1 MTVTKERAAES
12 VTQERKGNSVRT
24 YVSVGLVSLAIGIGA
39 VFGVVSIADSA
50 SDVSVAQQAAI
61 DRANQIDDNLDVL
74 VATGLAQQ
82 AAMERAAELESR
94 IAAGQVQAEVIASAG
109 AFNGA
114 WRMRGAGMADNLDT
128 LEKVGLAQQAAI
140 DQSTVLASRVEVG
153 LVQGAAINSASA
165 FHSAWRTRGAGMAD
179 NLDTLEKVGL
189 AQQAAI
195 DGSN

>member
-1 MTVTKERAAES
+1 
-12 VTQERKGNSVRT
+12 
-24 YVSVGLVSLAIGIGA
+24 
-39 VFGVVSIADSA
+39 
-50 SDVSVAQQAAI
+50 VSVAQQAAI
-61 DRANQIDDNLDVL
+61 DRANQIDDNLDAL

-94 IAAGQVQAEVIASAG
+94 IGAGQVQAEVIASAG
-109 AFNGA
+109 AFNSA
-114 WRMRGAGMADNLDT
+114 WRVRGAGMADNLDT

-165 FHSAWRTRGAGMAD
+165 FHSAWRMRGSEMAD
-179 NLDTLEKVGL
+179 HLDTLEKVGL

-195 DGSN
+195 DASN